1 MADTNLTEDEVFF
14 TNAFNAQRMT
24 LAGFARCSSEE
35 ELHIIR
41 DGFYL
46 GLASD
51 LQLDEYD
58 PVREAVVT
66 NESVAEAV
74 KSSQSFQVTVEA
86 ARKSPRWDDLV
97 KGVKAMAT
105 SVGSNL
111 EDIWAT
117 LEKGR
122 LEWLAA
128 ASAGHEIK
136 TMLKSALDNQCG
148 GATDGDISDA
158 KMIWMYSLAL
168 SISSLSK
175 EAEAWRTTV
184 RMKDRNRPLA
194 GYNAELWDPRKPE
207 WEPLDRGVQAAAER
221 GGSSIDDAWRPV
233 QE

>member
-14 TNAFNAQRMT
+14 TNAFNAQRIT

-117 LEKGR
+117 